1 MTKTLVLL
9 LLLLPVPVTSQP
21 GALNATTCDRK
32 AVMKGPLRFP
42 PALTV
47 THMGPD
53 RVGDEELCWGRAL
66 VLPVLLP
73 PKEKGQS
80 VLPGRM

>member
-1 MTKTLVLL
+1 MTKTLVPL

-47 THMGPD
+47 THMGP
-53 RVGDEELCWGRAL
+53 
-66 VLPVLLP
+66 
-73 PKEKGQS
+73 
-80 VLPGRM
+80 